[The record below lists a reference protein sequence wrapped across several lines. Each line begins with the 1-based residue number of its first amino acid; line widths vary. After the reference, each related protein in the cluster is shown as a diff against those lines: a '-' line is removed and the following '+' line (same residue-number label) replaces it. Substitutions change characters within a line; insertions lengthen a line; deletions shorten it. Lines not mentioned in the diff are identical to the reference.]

1 MAANFESLSGEHTV
15 ELLGLTDVQ
24 DVYQVTARSIPSN
37 VVYHVRFPP
46 VIQDPESISVILSEW
61 ATQYNALA
69 SLPGVVGVGT
79 FQDVDASGQI
89 NDVTQITVRSDDG
102 RFTQQIEDPNFG
114 SVDDRVRAEVAA
126 AVAQANALAAM

>member
-61 ATQYNALA
+61 ATQYNALSA
-69 SLPGVVGVGT
+69 LPGVVGVGT

-114 SVDDRVRAEVAA
+114 AVDDRVRAEVAA